1 MEEIETRTI
10 AKVSARLIPF
20 LIVCYFIAYLD
31 RVNVG
36 FAALTMNKDLGLSA
50 SMFGF
55 GSGVFFL
62 AYFIFEVPSNLLLH
76 KFGARRWIA
85 RIMIT
90 WGILSGAMAFIPQIS
105 AATGVSREWTFY
117 LVRILLGFAEA
128 GFFPGVIFY
137 LTLWFPGVYRAR
149 ITSAFMAAIPLSSVI
164 GSPLSGQILRM
175 DGLYGLA
182 GWQWLFIVEAIPALI
197 LAAVVLGYLTDRPSL
212 ATWLAPQE
220 RTWLDTRL
228 AAEDRERESVRH
240 FSVWQVLLNPRVLAI
255 SVIYF
260 GVVACNYVLSFWLP
274 TMVKSFGVTTM
285 QTTWITAI
293 PFLVGT
299 IGMVWFG
306 RRSDARRERKG
317 HMAVAL
323 LLAAGGL
330 AACTL
335 TSDLT
340 TTMVLIS
347 VAAFGIFSALPL
359 TWTFP
364 TSFLTGAASAA
375 GIAVINSLGNLS
387 GFAGPYAMGYLKDH
401 TGGYGAGLL
410 FSAGLALVAMVV
422 VLLLNHSPKLELDPR
437 AALNAAE

>member
-1 MEEIETRTI
+1 MSEVETRTI

-20 LIVCYFIAYLD
+20 LIICYFVAYLD

-36 FAALTMNKDLGLSA
+36 FAALTMNKDLGLTA

-85 RIMIT
+85 RIMVT
-90 WGILSGAMAFIPQIS
+90 WGVLSGTMAFIPQIS
-105 AATGVSREWTFY
+105 EATGVSREWTFY
-117 LVRILLGFAEA
+117 IVRILLGFAEA

-175 DGLYGLA
+175 DGIAGLA
-182 GWQWLFIVEAIPALI
+182 GWQWLFVVEAIPALI
-197 LAAVVLGYLTDRPSL
+197 LAVVVLGYLTDRPSL

-220 RTWLDTRL
+220 SAWLDARL
-228 AAEDRERESVRH
+228 AAEDREREAVRH
-240 FSVWQVLLNPRVLAI
+240 FSVWQSLANPRVLAI
-255 SVIYF
+255 SVVYF

-274 TMVKSFGVTTM
+274 TMVKSFGVSTM

-293 PFLVGT
+293 PFVVGT
-299 IGMVWFG
+299 IGMVWYG

-347 VAAFGIFSALPL
+347 VAAFGIFAALPL

-364 TSFLTGAASAA
+364 TAFLTGAASAA

-410 FSAGLALVAMVV
+410 FSAALALVAMVV
-422 VLLLNHSPKLELDPR
+422 VLFLNHSPKLEQAPS
-437 AALNAAE
+437 AGTQAAE